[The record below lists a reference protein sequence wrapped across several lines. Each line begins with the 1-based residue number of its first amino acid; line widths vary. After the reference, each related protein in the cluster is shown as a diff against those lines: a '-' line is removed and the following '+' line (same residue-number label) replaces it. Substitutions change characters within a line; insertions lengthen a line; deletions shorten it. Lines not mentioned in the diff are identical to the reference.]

1 MVDASS
7 QVLLRRFTGRL
18 NRALDAIGA
27 PANPLDRARFFGAA
41 IHMDTSHVSGML
53 NGFVMPDWD
62 VLAKICAATN
72 RQPGFFL
79 DETVADL
86 PPNVR
91 VVKPLGSGDPI
102 VVRVPSSDAAHL
114 LTSPKTHW
122 RYMESRR
129 PMGFGVIPGDIVID
143 TVREDGT
150 VELETSALYLMQS
163 ASGFDL
169 LKCTNIAAD
178 TFTFSHLPSGAD
190 RLISTSIP
198 FDKQGGFIA
207 KRFLQ
212 EAGVEHFGKVAMSQ
226 RPAGVMR
233 NL

>member
-1 MVDASS
+1 MVSASS
-7 QVLLRRFTGRL
+7 QDLLRRFTGRL
-18 NRALDAIGA
+18 NRALDAMGA
-27 PANPLDRARFFGAA
+27 PVNPLDRARYFGSA
-41 IHMDTSHVSGML
+41 IHMETSYVSGML

-62 VLAKICAATN
+62 VVAKICAATN

-102 VVRVPSSDAAHL
+102 VVRVPSSEVAHL
-114 LTSPKTHW
+114 QTAPKLHW

-129 PMGFGVIPGDIVID
+129 QMGFGVFPGDIVID
-143 TVREDGT
+143 TVQDDGT
-150 VELETSALYLMQS
+150 VEIRTGGLYLMQS
-163 ASGFDL
+163 GSGFDL
-169 LKCTNIAAD
+169 LKCTNIAVD
-178 TFTFSHLPSGAD
+178 TSTFSHIPSGGN

-226 RPAGVMR
+226 RPAGVMS